1 MMKYVQHSSTTS
13 TLKVL
18 TVLSTALLTACS
30 YSISKHIQRDAKVDP
45 QQETTFILHGGPILT
60 MQGDTPTYVEAMLV
74 ENGVIKFTGSLNEAK
89 QLNQRAQRFNLQNHT
104 VIPGLIDAHSHAN
117 SVGLQQSVA
126 NLYAPPDGQV
136 TDIATLVEAMQEWK
150 KNNPKFIQDASG
162 WIIGNG
168 YDDAELK
175 EKRHPTA
182 TELDAISTDQPVI
195 ILHQSG
201 HLATV
206 NHKALE
212 LLNINAKTP
221 NPPGGYIRREANSKV
236 PNGVLE
242 ESVVFS
248 AMMQIFQHMPAET
261 MEKMAL
267 TAVQTYIKNGYTTIQ
282 EGRADA
288 GTSELWRNIAQNGKL
303 PVDLVVYPDI
313 STEKEYMLQHGT
325 SQEYKHHY
333 RIGGVKISLDGSPQ
347 GKTAWLTKPYRIPP
361 EGQKKSYRG
370 YAAFPQQS
378 TVQNLINLAY
388 QNNWQI
394 LAHANGDAAI
404 DQYLATIEQATANY
418 PAQDRRNVIIH
429 SQVMREDQLEKAKAL
444 KLIPSFFS
452 LHTYYWGDWHI
463 QQTLGLQ
470 RAQNIS
476 PTGSALRKG
485 ILFTEHHDAPVIPPN
500 SMMTLDTT
508 VNRVTR
514 SGVVLGSDQRIS
526 PYHALKSMT
535 SWAAYQYFEDNQKG
549 SLSPGK
555 LADFVILNQN
565 PMTVPTDQIKNIKIL
580 ATFKEGKE
588 VYHAAK

>member
-1 MMKYVQHSSTTS
+1 MTKSIQCLNTS
-13 TLKVL
+13 HLKVL
-18 TVLSTALLTACS
+18 ALMSTVLLSACS
-30 YSISKHIQRDAKVDP
+30 YSISKHIHRGEKSDPKQDA
-45 QQETTFILHGGPILT
+45 TFILHGGSILT

-74 ENGVIKFTGSLNEAK
+74 ENGMIKFTGSFDEAK
-89 QLNQRAQRFNLQNHT
+89 RLNQRAQRFNLKNNT
-104 VIPGLIDAHSHAN
+104 VIPGLIDAHSHAS
-117 SVGLQQSVA
+117 SVGLQQTVA
-126 NLYAPPDGQV
+126 NLYSPPDGKV
-136 TDIATLVEAMQEWK
+136 TDIPSLIQTMQEWK
-150 KNNPKFIQDASG
+150 NKNPEFIQQSSG

-168 YDDAELK
+168 YDDAQLTEQ
-175 EKRHPTA
+175 RHPTA
-182 TELDAISTDQPVI
+182 TELDAISSEQPVI

-212 LLNINAKTP
+212 LLKIDAKTP
-221 NPPGGYIRREANSKV
+221 NPVGGVIRRKANSKE

-242 ESVVFS
+242 ESIVFH
-248 AMMQIFQHMPAET
+248 AMIKIFQHMPPEV

-267 TAVQTYIKNGYTTIQ
+267 TAVQTYVKNGYTTIQ

-288 GTSELWRNIAQNGKL
+288 GTSELWRNIAQKGKL

-313 STEKEYMLQHGT
+313 STENDYMLQHGT
-325 SQEYKHHY
+325 SRNYKHHY

-347 GKTAWLTKPYRIPP
+347 GKTAWLSKPYLIPP

-378 TVQNLINLAY
+378 TVQNLIDLAF

-404 DQYLATIEQATANY
+404 DQYLTTIENATTKF
-418 PAQDRRNVIIH
+418 PTQDRRNVIIH
-429 SQVMREDQLEKAKAL
+429 AQTMREDQLDKAKEL

-463 QQTLGLQ
+463 HQTLGLQ

-514 SGVVLGSDQRIS
+514 SGVVLGADQRVS
-526 PYHALKSMT
+526 PYLALKSMT
-535 SWAAYQYFEDNQKG
+535 SWAAYQYFEEDSKG
-549 SLSPGK
+549 TLSAGK
-555 LADFVILNQN
+555 LADFVILDQN
-565 PMTVPTDQIKNIKIL
+565 PMTVPSNQIKNIKVL

-588 VYHAAK
+588 VFHAAN